1 MKQQDIPDPAKP
13 VTGEPV
19 PPPRTHAEL
28 MRQLHAPLFAM
39 TPTPFMGVCLAIGL
53 AAFLW
58 TVCFVAYNDY
68 DRSHPGSAAPEKPAV
83 QP

>member
-1 MKQQDIPDPAKP
+1 MKQQDTPDRAEP
-13 VTGEPV
+13 VTEEAV

-53 AAFLW
+53 AVFLF
-58 TVCFVAYNDY
+58 TVCFVRYNEVF
-68 DRSHPGSAAPEKPAV
+68 R
-83 QP
+83 